1 MTHNQITDYDE
12 FNIYTTIEDIE
23 NYIQSLFV
31 KGYESKDEIYSM
43 CLEFFGHIY
52 ITTIDKIF
60 NDED

>member
-43 CLEFFGHIY
+43 CLEFFGHSY